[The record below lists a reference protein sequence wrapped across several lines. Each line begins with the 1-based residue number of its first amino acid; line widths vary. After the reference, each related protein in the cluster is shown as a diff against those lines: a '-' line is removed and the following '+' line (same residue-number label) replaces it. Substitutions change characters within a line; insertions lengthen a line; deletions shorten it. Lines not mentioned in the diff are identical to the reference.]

1 MAGEVPVGRRSW
13 IRDRNLANCQAV
25 NLFKRAKYARHKSK
39 SPKAKESHGEVHGG
53 GGVHGRVNRFKDR
66 TDQRTIG
73 REKSVCV
80 TGSGQRTKLV

>member
-1 MAGEVPVGRRSW
+1 MAGGVSVGRRSW

-39 SPKAKESHGEVHGG
+39 SPKAKESHGIVHGG
-53 GGVHGRVNRFKDR
+53 GEHGRVNRFKDR

-73 REKSVCV
+73 RGKSVCV
-80 TGSGQRTKLV
+80 TGSGQRTNLV